1 MRLVN
6 QFGYGRKNR
15 LYLLVYGDTDLD
27 LGMVIQII
35 LYVYVH
41 FFSKDMVG

>member
-15 LYLLVYGDTDLD
+15 LYLLMYGHINLD

-35 LYVYVH
+35 SYLCVPLLDKNV
-41 FFSKDMVG
+41 VG